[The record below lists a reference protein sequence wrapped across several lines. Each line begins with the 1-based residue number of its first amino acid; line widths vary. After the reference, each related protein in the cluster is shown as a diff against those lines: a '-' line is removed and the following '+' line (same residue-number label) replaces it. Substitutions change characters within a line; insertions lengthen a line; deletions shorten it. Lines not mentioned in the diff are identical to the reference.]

1 MNALTHEIVLTHF
14 DHHRLQGL
22 LQVFRKRSGVDP
34 WSLYALD
41 LELRRARTVAPE
53 AIPSDVVTMNSK
65 VVLRDL
71 MTGSSVPATL
81 VFPDAWTHDRRNV
94 PVLTPLGLA
103 LLGCRIGDLVTYS
116 GRHGVQRLIIEEV
129 EFQPEATGNY
139 FM

>member
-22 LQVFRKRSGVDP
+22 LHVFRKRSGVNP
-34 WSLYALD
+34 WSLDALD

-71 MTGSSVPATL
+71 ATGTSVPVTL
-81 VFPDAWTHDRRNV
+81 VFPDAWAHDGQNV

-103 LLGCRIGDLVTYS
+103 RSAVVSAIW
-116 GRHGVQRLIIEEV
+116 
-129 EFQPEATGNY
+129 
-139 FM
+139 